1 MEVHHNQL
9 REFRL
14 LSRAMFSPIIKWIN
28 KIGILE
34 GDEGIEANKKRFV
47 VYESI
52 LMSLGGILWGVI
64 CLILNR
70 YEQSLIPFAYVVL
83 SALNISLFA
92 RYKWFTFTQG
102 FQTGISLLLPF
113 LFQWH
118 LGGFY
123 ASGGVMLWALL
134 SLAASLSYSNTRSSV
149 IWLITYVLLTAFS
162 GIYDPVFATWFP
174 SDYDMDFSIG
184 LISMN
189 IAVVSSLIFVLVV
202 FYVNENTNSY
212 AKVKDA
218 QQMLIQS
225 EKLAALGQLSAG
237 IAHEINT
244 PLGAIKAIAQEA
256 EAMGKTLV
264 YNLLELYRTLSP
276 QEISLLLDFI
286 EKHKVKKEFLTTR
299 EERPLRMMLQKELE
313 DRNVEHAS
321 LLANKLC
328 QINVYTIDENL
339 EKLVGPKFQVIVD
352 TLHLLFLEQKNNL
365 TALTS
370 VEKASRIVKA
380 LKMYLH
386 TSEKNNPEKFN
397 LRESL
402 DTVLTIYHNQIKHG
416 IRVAVDVADDI
427 EMVGY
432 SEEIGQVWTNLIV
445 NACQAMNFAGTLV
458 IKANLKNSIAH
469 ISISDTGCGIP
480 TEIGDRIFDAF
491 YSTKKIGEGSGLGL
505 DIVKNIVLKHS
516 GRIYYNS
523 EVGVGTTFHVELPK
537 NIEIR

>member
-1 MEVHHNQL
+1 MSL
-9 REFRL
+9 R
-14 LSRAMFSPIIKWIN
+14 IIQRIN
-28 KIGILE
+28 TIGILPT
-34 GDEGIEANKKRFV
+34 DESLLANKKRFV

-52 LMSLGGILWGVI
+52 LMSFGGIMWGTL
-64 CLILNR
+64 CLLIER
-70 YEQSLIPFAYVVL
+70 HEQSVIPFGYVVL
-83 SALNISLFA
+83 SAINIALFSKF
-92 RYKWFTFTQG
+92 KWFAFTQG

-113 LFQWH
+113 LFQWY

-134 SLAASLSYSNTRSSV
+134 SLAASLSYSNTRASIV
-149 IWLITYVLLTAFS
+149 WLITYVALTVFS
-162 GIYDPVFATWFP
+162 GYYDSTFAAWFP
-174 SDYDMDFSIG
+174 FECDMSFSIG

-189 IAVVSSLIFVLVV
+189 IAVVSTLIFVLVI
-202 FYVNENTNSY
+202 FYVNENSNSY

-244 PLGAIKAIAQEA
+244 PLGAIKAIAQESK
-256 EAMGKTLV
+256 AMGNSLV
-264 YNLLELYRTLSP
+264 NNLLELYRKLSEE
-276 QEISLLLDFI
+276 EIKLLLELI

-299 EERPLRMMLQKELE
+299 EERPLRMVLQKELE
-313 DRNVEHAS
+313 AANMEHAS

-328 QINVYTIDENL
+328 QINIYEIDRGL
-339 EKLVGPKFQVIVD
+339 ERFIGPNFHLIVD
-352 TLHLLFLEQKNNL
+352 VLHLLFLEQKNNY
-365 TALTS
+365 TTLTS
-370 VEKASRIVKA
+370 VEKASRIVRA

-386 TSEKNNPEKFN
+386 SSEANTPERFN

-416 IRVAVDVADDI
+416 IRVAIDVPEQI

-445 NACQAMNFAGTLV
+445 NACQAMDFSGTLV
-458 IKANLKNSIAH
+458 IKAALHASHAH
-469 ISISDTGCGIP
+469 ITISDTGCGIP
-480 TEIGDRIFDAF
+480 QEIGDKIFDAF

-505 DIVKNIVLKHS
+505 DIVKNIVLKHN
-516 GRIYYNS
+516 GKIYYES
-523 EVGVGTTFHVELPK
+523 TIDSGTTFHVILPLK
-537 NIEIR
+537 FEITV

>member
-1 MEVHHNQL
+1 
-9 REFRL
+9 
-14 LSRAMFSPIIKWIN
+14 MFSTLTNQIN
-28 KIGILE
+28 KIGILP
-34 GDEGIEANKKRFV
+34 GDEDIEANKKRFV

-52 LMSLGGILWGVI
+52 LMSFGGILWGVI
-64 CLILNR
+64 CLILQR
-70 YEQSLIPFAYVVL
+70 YEQSIIPFAYVVL
-83 SALNISLFA
+83 SAINVALFS
-92 RYKWFTFTQG
+92 RYKWFVFTQG

-123 ASGGVMLWALL
+123 ASGGVMIWALL
-134 SLAASLSYSNTRSSV
+134 SLAASLSYSNTRASI
-149 IWLITYVLLTAFS
+149 IWLITYVLLTTFS

-174 SDYDMDFSIG
+174 SDYDMSLSIG

-189 IAVVSSLIFVLVV
+189 IAVVSVLIFVLVI

-244 PLGAIKAIAQEA
+244 PLGAIKAIAQESQ
-256 EAMGKTLV
+256 AMGKSLV
-264 YNLLELYRTLSP
+264 TNLLELYRSLSAE
-276 QEISLLLDFI
+276 QIKAFI
-286 EKHKVKKEFLTTR
+286 EFMENHKVKKEFLTTR
-299 EERPLRMMLQKELE
+299 EERPLRMVLQKDLEELGL
-313 DRNVEHAS
+313 EHAS

-328 QINVYTIDENL
+328 QINIYSIDDKL
-339 EKLVGPKFQVIVD
+339 EKLIGTNFHLIVD
-352 TLHLLFLEQKNNL
+352 TLHLLFVEQKNNH
-365 TALTS
+365 TTLTS

-386 TSEKNNPEKFN
+386 TSETNLPEKFN

-416 IRVAVDVADDI
+416 IRVAIDVPEDI
-427 EMVGY
+427 DIHGY

-445 NACQAMNFAGTLV
+445 NACQAMNFTGTLV
-458 IKANLKNSIAH
+458 IKASVKQTIAH
-469 ISISDTGCGIP
+469 ITISDTGCGIP
-480 TEIGDRIFDAF
+480 DEIGERIFDAF

-505 DIVKNIVLKHS
+505 DIVKNIVLKHN
-516 GRIYYNS
+516 GKIYFES
-523 EVGVGTTFHVELPK
+523 KVGVGTTFHVELPK
-537 NIEIR
+537 QIDSSL